1 LIFGF
6 CGCTEGRKVVEKGRV
21 VSKDFATKNIN
32 ARARKRRRARFRE
45 RDEVRYIYGI
55 PVYVYIYVC
64 AFVHLSFVSD
74 VRNNQK
80 EAGTLKTSRV
90 GM

>member
-1 LIFGF
+1 M
-6 CGCTEGRKVVEKGRV
+6 
-21 VSKDFATKNIN
+21 
-32 ARARKRRRARFRE
+32 
-45 RDEVRYIYGI
+45 RYVYGI
-55 PVYVYIYVC
+55 PVIQETQKHRKQTSKYLLYVYIC

-80 EAGTLKTSRV
+80 ETGTLKTSRV